1 MWHQKKWVPFRQ
13 IQVRSIITTFLCDL
27 TETQLE
33 QGFGTVLPA
42 NEHVSDC
49 RSLLAQLRVRY
60 DQAKTAALA
69 DRVLFYDS
77 ILPEETQKLR
87 ELLKESNFARLYQVI
102 GQNLRLSGGPSSD
115 VLVENKFLTLAKRLN
130 EVIVVMRDG
139 SSRINKL
146 PGAST
151 HPPPRR
157 WRLPGACRNDVLGR
171 NKLPGACTDGC
182 HRINK
187 LPGASRNDVA
197 GRGRECQSR
206 QQLRR

>member
-1 MWHQKKWVPFRQ
+1 MTIIGLTGRTGSGCSTVAYLLRSQMRDIHNSLFAGTDPSTSEQRKEQIIRRHFEKKWVPFRQ

-87 ELLKESNFARLYQVI
+87 ELLKESNFARLY
-102 GQNLRLSGGPSSD
+102 
-115 VLVENKFLTLAKRLN
+115 
-130 EVIVVMRDG
+130 
-139 SSRINKL
+139 
-146 PGAST
+146 
-151 HPPPRR
+151 
-157 WRLPGACRNDVLGR
+157 
-171 NKLPGACTDGC
+171 
-182 HRINK
+182 
-187 LPGASRNDVA
+187 
-197 GRGRECQSR
+197 
-206 QQLRR
+206 